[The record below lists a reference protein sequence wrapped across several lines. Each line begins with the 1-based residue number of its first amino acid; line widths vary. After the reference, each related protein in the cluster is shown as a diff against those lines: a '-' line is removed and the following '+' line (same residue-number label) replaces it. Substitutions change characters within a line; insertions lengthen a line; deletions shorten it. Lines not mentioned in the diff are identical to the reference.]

1 MSQKS
6 FNLNE
11 SLDIPPDELGMGVWY
26 SKSPDHTS
34 KSGNWNP
41 DASKF
46 SVGLDI
52 GDVGDFYGDI
62 MLDERLQSS
71 DSIISGNRDRSGS
84 EVLLGTNIAKSGGPL
99 QLFNMDTLPTN
110 ITSQLSNEMKESR
123 KSPSRSPPRSPKSPT
138 VCPKTGSPSLFLT
151 GVTSSESNEY
161 LSEYLPPTWDPQSDF
176 CFPVAELPVA
186 RFVPDNAELC
196 HFQDITHIAD
206 GSNANIFLAL
216 FDNEKVII
224 KMIREEVQTDP
235 VAVHEFDVEHGI
247 LVRVSHPHIIKII
260 AAGRIPRRFVVLE
273 FLGSGSLNSI
283 LSANIKKTTFV
294 GKYCHRPTFGFFN
307 LINKARDLASA
318 LDYLHKRANKGTTII
333 HRGTVILI
341 FFLSLV
347 FFSFT
352 FLHIFFDD
360 FHLLFLLFS
369 SQP

>member
-1 MSQKS
+1 MQQFYLRKPTRLSQKS
-6 FNLNE
+6 FNLSE
-11 SLDIPPDELGMGVWY
+11 SLDIPPDEVGMGVWY
-26 SKSPDHTS
+26 SKTPDHTS
-34 KSGNWNP
+34 KSGNWNS

-52 GDVGDFYGDI
+52 GDVSDFYGDL
-62 MLDERLQSS
+62 MLDERLKSR
-71 DSIISGNRDRSGS
+71 DSITSGNRERSVS
-84 EVLLGTNIAKSGGPL
+84 DVMLGTKLVKSGGPL
-99 QLFNMDTLPTN
+99 QLYATDPISTN
-110 ITSQLSNEMKESR
+110 ITSQLSNETKESR

-138 VCPKTGSPSLFLT
+138 SASKTGSPSPFSI
-151 GVTSSESNEY
+151 GITSSQSNEY

-294 GKYCHRPTFGFFN
+294 GKYCHRPTFGIFN

-318 LDYLHKRANKGTTII
+318 FDYLHKRANKGTTII
-333 HRGTVILI
+333 HRGTLI
-341 FFLSLV
+341 SKFF
-347 FFSFT
+347 
-352 FLHIFFDD
+352 
-360 FHLLFLLFS
+360 
-369 SQP
+369 